1 MCLESSHLE
10 ELVQVLLQVF
20 DEVGVEQFGQDELF
34 DLLRERNLRLSQPR
48 PVERVYT
55 EQETQTEPSVMCF
68 CWNCTFEKSNC
79 ATKSRAL
86 LKKSD
91 SAKNAFQRSPVTATG
106 ITIRTL
112 RLGVDLD

>member
-34 DLLRERNLRLSQPR
+34 DLQRERNLRLSQPR

-55 EQETQTEPSVMCF
+55 EQEIQTEPSVMCF
-68 CWNCTFEKSNC
+68 CWNFTFEKVKLC
-79 ATKSRAL
+79 GKKQRAF
-86 LKKSD
+86 
-91 SAKNAFQRSPVTATG
+91 KN
-106 ITIRTL
+106 
-112 RLGVDLD
+112 